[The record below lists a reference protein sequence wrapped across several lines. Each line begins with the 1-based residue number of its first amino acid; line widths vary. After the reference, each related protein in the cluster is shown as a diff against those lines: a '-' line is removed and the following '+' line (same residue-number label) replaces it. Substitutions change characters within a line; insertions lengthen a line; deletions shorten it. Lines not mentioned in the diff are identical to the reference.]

1 MVVAIGFF
9 DGVHLGH
16 RHVISA
22 LVEAAGRRGTTSVAL
37 TFWPHPRTVLQLDAR
52 SLKLLSS
59 LTEKEKMLKGLGV
72 DEVRVVPF
80 TKKFATLT
88 MEEFLREYVVGE
100 LHADSLLLGYDNRLG
115 CDMKEGDEIA
125 AAAQKLGIEVIRTE
139 AVEAPAG
146 IPVSSTKI
154 RAAVGAGAIDLA
166 ASMLGYFYG
175 IHGVVVAGGRLGR
188 KLGYPTANVQ
198 PCDPLKLIPANGV
211 YAVKVRVLGREFVGM
226 CNIGVKPTVTDARQR
241 SIEVHIFD
249 FDEDVYGLDIDVM
262 FVRKTRDERRFDSL
276 DSLREQLASDVI
288 VCKEILSDFV

>member
-16 RHVISA
+16 RHVVA
-22 LVEAAGRRGTTSVAL
+22 QLVEAARQRGTTAAVV

-52 SLKLLSS
+52 SLRLLSS
-59 LTEKEKMLKGLGV
+59 MSEKEAMLRELGV
-72 DEVRVVPF
+72 DKVEVIPF
-80 TKKFATLT
+80 TKEFATWT
-88 MEEFLREYVVGE
+88 MEEFLERYIVGQ
-100 LHADSLLLGYDNRLG
+100 LHAGTLLLGYDNRLG
-115 CDMKEGDEIA
+115 CDMKEAPEIA
-125 AAAQKLGIEVIRTE
+125 AVAGRLGLEVIMAK

-166 ASMLGYFYG
+166 STMLGYDYT

-211 YAVKVRVLGREFVGM
+211 YAVRVKVVGRSLIGM
-226 CNIGVKPTVTDARQR
+226 CNIGIKPTVTDARQR
-241 SIEVHIFD
+241 TIEVHIFD
-249 FDEDVYGLDIDVM
+249 FDEDVYGLDIEVS
-262 FVRKTRDERRFDSL
+262 FVKKTRDEKRFDSL
-276 DSLREQLASDVI
+276 DALRDRLAKDVL
-288 VCKEILSDFV
+288 VCREILG